1 MHCPYCRHCDTKVLD
16 SRVADDGQSIRRRR
30 VCQDCDKR
38 FTTTEVMQL
47 TVLKRSGATEPFSR
61 DKAVAGVRKACKGR
75 PVTEDQLAMLGQ
87 TVENTLRGEGYA
99 EVPAHEVGVAIL
111 APLRQLDEV
120 AYLRFASIYRSFE
133 SAADF
138 EDEIAL
144 MRTERQLLSG
154 SDVPAQRS
162 GEPAA
167 SAAPPTP

>member
-30 VCQDCDKR
+30 VCQECDKR

-120 AYLRFASIYRSFE
+120 AYLRFASIYRAFE

-144 MRTERQLLSG
+144 MRTERQLQSG
-154 SDVPAQRS
+154 S
-162 GEPAA
+162 EPLAA
-167 SAAPPTP
+167 SPTP

>member
-1 MHCPYCRHCDTKVLD
+1 
-16 SRVADDGQSIRRRR
+16 VADDGQSIRRRR
-30 VCQDCDKR
+30 VCQECDKR

-120 AYLRFASIYRSFE
+120 AYLRFASIYRAFE

-144 MRTERQLLSG
+144 MRTERQLQSG
-154 SDVPAQRS
+154 SEQLA
-162 GEPAA
+162 G
-167 SAAPPTP
+167 SATPPTS

>member
-30 VCQDCDKR
+30 VCQECDKR

-120 AYLRFASIYRSFE
+120 AYLRFASIYRAFE

-144 MRTERQLLSG
+144 MRTERQLQSG
-154 SDVPAQRS
+154 S
-162 GEPAA
+162 EPLAT
-167 SAAPPTP
+167 SPTP